1 MNGAF
6 SQSRNVRQSRE
17 RERDRERA
25 VLATDRDE
33 GPEELVVPEKCAHV
47 LHASLLLHAV
57 ADVGL
62 KSGGE
67 LNTEAEAT

>member
-1 MNGAF
+1 M
-6 SQSRNVRQSRE
+6 RQSRE
-17 RERDRERA
+17 A
-25 VLATDRDE
+25 LLTDRDE
-33 GPEELVVPEKCAHV
+33 GPEELVVPEKRAHV

-62 KSGGE
+62 KPGAE

>member
-1 MNGAF
+1 MRDWSAL
-6 SQSRNVRQSRE
+6 QSGNVRRSRE
-17 RERDRERA
+17 A
-25 VLATDRDE
+25 LLTDRDK
-33 GPEELVVPEKCAHV
+33 GPEELVVPEKRAHV

-62 KSGGE
+62 KPGAE

>member
-1 MNGAF
+1 MRDCRAL
-6 SQSRNVRQSRE
+6 QSGNVRRSRE
-17 RERDRERA
+17 A
-25 VLATDRDE
+25 LLTDRDE
-33 GPEELVVPEKCAHV
+33 GPEELVVPEKRAHV

-62 KSGGE
+62 KPGAE